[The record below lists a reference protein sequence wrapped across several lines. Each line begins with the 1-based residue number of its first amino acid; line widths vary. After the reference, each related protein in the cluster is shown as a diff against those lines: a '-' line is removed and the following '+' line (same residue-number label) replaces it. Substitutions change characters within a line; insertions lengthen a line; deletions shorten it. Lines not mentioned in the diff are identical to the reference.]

1 MPVLDAS
8 ALVEYLAGGEH
19 ANAVRARVLAGASRL
34 WAPHLVDAEVGHV
47 LRRGLLAGELSD
59 RSARAALDDLS
70 HLPLRRAAHVGLLE
84 RAWALRKNVSFY
96 DGLYVALAERL
107 DLPLITLD
115 ARLTAA
121 AVGVGVGVDVDL
133 IR

>member
-19 ANAVRARVLAGASRL
+19 ADAVRRRLLAGESRL
-34 WAPHLVDAEVGHV
+34 WAPHLIDAEVGHV

-59 RSARAALDDLS
+59 RSARAALEDLLD
-70 HLPLRRAAHVGLLE
+70 LPLQRAAHVGLLE

-115 ARLTAA
+115 ARLAA
-121 AVGVGVGVDVDL
+121 APGVRVDVDL